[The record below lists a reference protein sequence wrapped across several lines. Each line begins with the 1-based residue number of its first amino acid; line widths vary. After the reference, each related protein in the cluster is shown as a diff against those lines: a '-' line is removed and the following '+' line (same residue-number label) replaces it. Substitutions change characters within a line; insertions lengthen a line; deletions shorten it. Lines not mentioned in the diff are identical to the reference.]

1 MMHKHDEQEQE
12 TAYDHI
18 IKYTGIFGGVQGV
31 NLLVSIIRN
40 KLASILLGPSGLGLV
55 SLYNTATTLLGNATN
70 FGIPFSAVRHISEL
84 YERGDRTELERF
96 VGVVRGWSLVTALLG
111 VLVCCLCAPLLS
123 YAYDIS
129 DQWLTFVLLSPV
141 VGLAALSGGELAIL
155 KGIRWLKRIAVQS
168 LVNTFCAILL
178 TIPLYYVWGKSAIVA
193 SLLLV
198 ALCTFLTTVY
208 FSLRAFPIF
217 SRQGKNISLVG
228 GEKMIKLGL
237 AFVLAGILGSG
248 VDFAIRTY
256 LMQVASEAEVGL
268 YNAGYVITFSY
279 ASMVFV
285 AMETDFFP
293 RLSAVNQ
300 DIRLSNDVVN
310 RQIEA
315 SILMISPL
323 LVGFLVFLP
332 VMVPLLYSSDFM
344 PIIGMAQCSLLG
356 MYMRAM
362 ALPIAYMSL
371 AKGRSRVYLFTET
384 IYDIAAVVFVILG
397 YASGGLR
404 GAGVALAL
412 AATFDLLLVW
422 LTCRSLYGFRLSG
435 RALRLLL
442 LQVSFGLVTFVSVLM
457 LEGWLYWMV
466 GCIWLCCSAF
476 VSFRI
481 LQRETTLL
489 QTLWAKMS
497 KRFNRSSQ

>member
-1 MMHKHDEQEQE
+1 MYKQENQGQK
-12 TAYDHI
+12 TTYDHI
-18 IKYTGIFGGVQGV
+18 IKYTGVFGGIQGV
-31 NLLVSIIRN
+31 NLLISIIRN

-55 SLYNTATTLLGNATN
+55 SLCNTATSLLGNATN
-70 FGIPFSAVRHISEL
+70 FGLPFSAVRHISEL
-84 YERGDRTELERF
+84 YENGDREELEHF
-96 VGVVRGWSLVTALLG
+96 VGVVRAWSFVTALLG
-111 VLVCCLCAPLLS
+111 VLICCLCAPLLG
-123 YAYDIS
+123 YAYDIPN
-129 DQWLTFVLLSPV
+129 QWQTFVLLSPV

-155 KGIRWLKRIAVQS
+155 KGVRWLKQIAVQS
-168 LVNTFCAILL
+168 LLNTFCAILL

-198 ALCTFLTTVY
+198 ALCTFLTIIY
-208 FSLRAFPIF
+208 FSLHAFPLNF
-217 SRQGKNISLVG
+217 KRKGNISLAG
-228 GEKMIKLGL
+228 GGKMIKLGL

-256 LMQVASEAEVGL
+256 LMQVASEVEVGL
-268 YNAGYVITFSY
+268 YNAGYVMTFSY

-323 LVGFLVFLP
+323 LAGFLVFLP
-332 VMVPLLYSSDFM
+332 IMVPLLYSSDFM
-344 PIIGMAQCSLLG
+344 PIIEMVQCSLLG

-384 IYDIAAVVFVILG
+384 IYDIVAVVFVIYG
-397 YASGGLR
+397 YANGGLR
-404 GAGVALAL
+404 GAGIALAL

-422 LTCRSLYGFRLSG
+422 LTCHSLYGFRISG
-435 RALRLLL
+435 RAFRIFI
-442 LQVSFGLVTFVSVLM
+442 LQIFLGLATFMTVIMFEDWFYWVNGCVL
-457 LEGWLYWMV
+457 
-466 GCIWLCCSAF
+466 LCCSAF
-476 VSFRI
+476 ISVRI
-481 LQRETTLL
+481 LRKETSLL
-489 QTLWAKMS
+489 QALRNRIA
-497 KRFNRSSQ
+497 KRFNH